1 MRLII
6 TLLFM
11 VLSLQGFVAA
21 AATADM
27 EQAFNLLTSKKFD
40 DKASAITLLADS
52 DDSKTAE
59 LLNAILGGKLYY
71 RKKDK
76 RIVYV
81 EKHGSKLLLTDAL
94 TGEDLGKVSK
104 RKAKKIGINN
114 KLRIQ
119 LKAALA
125 SMKLN
130 DPDPRARQQ
139 AVEGLIG
146 TATPAMLQ
154 RLADMRDRESDAG
167 VKSAIDIVSAFAGL
181 DSANIQT
188 QLDAIAELNGQL
200 NPLVVN
206 KLRQMRDTVKDK
218 SVLAEMDKAI
228 RKIEERAKWFG
239 YLETLFFGLSLGSI
253 LALAAI
259 GLAIIVERYAYL
271 TVVGIANRRIWKRIL
286 PLVRDGK
293 YEVAGELAAQS
304 NTAMSKILSYGLQ
317 RAGTGGSGE
326 DVQLAME
333 EGVLELI
340 PRLEK
345 RTHYLATFANIATLL
360 GLLGTIMGLTEA
372 FSAVAGA
379 GPAEKANLLSASIS
393 VAMNTTA
400 FGLMVAIPLLLA
412 HAFMQTKTGRVV
424 DSLEM
429 ATVKLANLMSVD
441 AKSAQGAT

>member
-1 MRLII
+1 MEALYAALRFFQ
-6 TLLFM
+6 TGGLFM
-11 VLSLQGFVAA
+11 YPI
-21 AATADM
+21 
-27 EQAFNLLTSKKFD
+27 AF
-40 DKASAITLLADS
+40 
-52 DDSKTAE
+52 
-59 LLNAILGGKLYY
+59 
-71 RKKDK
+71 
-76 RIVYV
+76 
-81 EKHGSKLLLTDAL
+81 
-94 TGEDLGKVSK
+94 
-104 RKAKKIGINN
+104 
-114 KLRIQ
+114 
-119 LKAALA
+119 
-125 SMKLN
+125 
-130 DPDPRARQQ
+130 
-139 AVEGLIG
+139 
-146 TATPAMLQ
+146 
-154 RLADMRDRESDAG
+154 
-167 VKSAIDIVSAFAGL
+167 
-181 DSANIQT
+181 
-188 QLDAIAELNGQL
+188 
-200 NPLVVN
+200 
-206 KLRQMRDTVKDK
+206 
-218 SVLAEMDKAI
+218 
-228 RKIEERAKWFG
+228 
-239 YLETLFFGLSLGSI
+239 I
-253 LALAAI
+253 LAI
-259 GLAIIVERYAYL
+259 GVAIIVERYAYL